1 MPSEFFKQAALLP
14 FVVESQADSDSEPA
28 ELSPPMLNFR
38 DAEVVK
44 TIEEEGLAIFTFDGL
59 RRITGVHQE
68 TLSRA
73 LVRLEEEGL
82 IARSPEGYYTTAKS
96 KSLARPTLGSLSEK
110 RVQVLH
116 TFLPHSTSL
125 KAIIPA
131 LKGRWFGKMRWVGI
145 SESQEGTVLKWVAD
159 DGSLLIDAR
168 FESGQLDV
176 EARIRKDS
184 DLPNAVLAAHQ
195 LIGRISAVYASHR
208 PITRQSQLK
217 ASLLD
222 TPAM

>member
-1 MPSEFFKQAALLP
+1 MVGPRSET
-14 FVVESQADSDSEPA
+14 A
-28 ELSPPMLNFR
+28 EHSFPTLNDR
-38 DAEVVK
+38 DVEVVR
-44 TIEEEGLAIFTFDGL
+44 TIEGEGLAVFTFDGL
-59 RRITGVHQE
+59 RRIMRAHPE
-68 TLSRA
+68 TLSRV
-73 LVRLEEEGL
+73 LVRLEDEGL
-82 IARSPEGYYTTAKS
+82 IARSPEGYYTTEKS
-96 KSLARPTLGSLSEK
+96 KGLAQPRLVALPEK
-110 RVQVLH
+110 RVPILH

>member
-1 MPSEFFKQAALLP
+1 M
-14 FVVESQADSDSEPA
+14 VEPQTDPGRVPA
-28 ELSPPMLNFR
+28 EQPLPMLNDR
-38 DAEVVK
+38 DAEVVR
-44 TIEEEGLAIFTFDGL
+44 TIEGEGLTIFTFDGL
-59 RRITGVHQE
+59 RRITGAHPE

-73 LVRLEEEGL
+73 LARLEDEGL
-82 IARSPEGYYTTAKS
+82 IARSPEGYYTTEKS
-96 KSLARPTLGSLSEK
+96 KDFAQPRFVLLPEK
-110 RVQVLH
+110 RVPILH

-145 SESQEGTVLKWVAD
+145 SESEEGTVLKWVAD
-159 DGSLLIDAR
+159 DGSLRIDAK

-184 DLPNAVLAAHQ
+184 DLPNAILAAHQ
-195 LIGRISAVYASHR
+195 LIGRISMLYAGRR
-208 PITRQSQLK
+208 PGARQSLLK
-217 ASLLD
+217 LGILD

>member
-1 MPSEFFKQAALLP
+1 M
-14 FVVESQADSDSEPA
+14 VESQANPGGEPA
-28 ELSPPMLNFR
+28 EQSPPMLNYR
-38 DAEVVK
+38 DAEVVR
-44 TIEEEGLAIFTFDGL
+44 TIEGEGLEIFTFDGL
-59 RRITGVHQE
+59 RRITGAHPE
-68 TLSRA
+68 TLSRV

-82 IARSPEGYYTTAKS
+82 IAQSPEGYCTTEKAKG
-96 KSLARPTLGSLSEK
+96 LAQPRFVVLPEK
-110 RVQVLH
+110 RVPILH

-145 SESQEGTVLKWVAD
+145 SESEGGPVLKWVAD

-176 EARIRKDS
+176 EARIKKDS

-195 LIGRISAVYASHR
+195 LIGRISTLYSSHR
-208 PITRQSQLK
+208 PSARQSQLK
-217 ASLLD
+217 AGFLD